1 MFLGKHY
8 SRLDKNNRLPTPAV
22 FREELATGL
31 YLTQG
36 FDRNL
41 VVLTRSAF
49 KAIYK
54 TATALNVADPLA
66 RGLRRLILASAQE
79 VHLDTKGNL
88 AIPAELR
95 EFASLQGGVL
105 VVGQG
110 DYFEIWSPEQWE
122 NQAAQ
127 LQDADA
133 NASRF
138 SGLTVATR

>member
-8 SRLDKNNRLPTPAV
+8 SRLDKNSRLSTPAP
-22 FREELATGL
+22 FRDELSTGL
-31 YLTQG
+31 YLTKG

-41 VVLTRSAF
+41 VVMTRSAF
-49 KAIYK
+49 KVIYR
-54 TATALNVADPLA
+54 TVTALNIADPLA
-66 RGLRRLILASAQE
+66 RGLMRLILGGAQE
-79 VHLDTKGNL
+79 LHLDKNGNL

-95 EFASLQGGVL
+95 AFASLQGSIL

-122 NQAAQ
+122 NQEAQ

-133 NASRF
+133 NSSRF